1 MLLECNKQVTVTVAV
16 EIPPTTSTLCNHN
29 NPLAYYDSICF
40 SNVCEFKS
48 SDGKAWWVFM
58 AQLISDRRACV
69 SRRVFDRR
77 IVFPSYV
84 WAVWSTAGISIPIH
98 TFICFSCRTL
108 GTTMTGRLS
117 RLGLQVQVSF
127 FCLVVKSLL
136 VSLSIS
142 GANVVGVYLG
152 IYQYYVV

>member
-1 MLLECNKQVTVTVAV
+1 
-16 EIPPTTSTLCNHN
+16 
-29 NPLAYYDSICF
+29 
-40 SNVCEFKS
+40 
-48 SDGKAWWVFM
+48 M

-152 IYQYYVV
+152 RYLSVLCSLIELDALTQSYPLTFAGGNQNRGIL

>member
-1 MLLECNKQVTVTVAV
+1 
-16 EIPPTTSTLCNHN
+16 
-29 NPLAYYDSICF
+29 
-40 SNVCEFKS
+40 
-48 SDGKAWWVFM
+48 M
-58 AQLISDRRACV
+58 ARLISDRRACV

-98 TFICFSCRTL
+98 TFICFSCRT

-127 FCLVVKSLL
+127 FGLVVKSLL
-136 VSLSIS
+136 VS
-142 GANVVGVYLG
+142 
-152 IYQYYVV
+152 